1 MNDFERGSDGSKG
14 KEKEYQLKRGPQNSF
29 QTRPIPALQCWLLDQ
44 AQQQT
49 VAQNDDITELEEA
62 GTLVEEAGTLVEEA
76 ELLVEEA
83 ELLEEEVKQKAERIA
98 EYRGIILAQLET
110 DISSIFAAQR
120 PVLGTRFDN
129 GSVFNLGPLV
139 IPAAPE
145 CSKSLWY
152 HDYPTVFWITEESP
166 RANYLHGIMNGCSI
180 SLLDVGGPTNIAML
194 AGEERKEAE
203 KIQLLKKKNLE
214 SASAIPVALNR
225 MKDCMARIDKL
236 QSCNGVIHPTFKRKR
251 SS

>member
-1 MNDFERGSDGSKG
+1 MLG
-14 KEKEYQLKRGPQNSF
+14 
-29 QTRPIPALQCWLLDQ
+29 Q

-49 VAQNDDITELEEA
+49 VEQNDDITELEEA
-62 GTLVEEAGTLVEEA
+62 GILVEEV
-76 ELLVEEA
+76 ELLEEEV

-98 EYRGIILAQLET
+98 EYRGRILAQLES
-110 DISSIFAAQR
+110 DLSSIFAAQR

-129 GSVFNLGPLV
+129 GSVFQPGSSSDP
-139 IPAAPE
+139 
-145 CSKSLWY
+145 CSS
-152 HDYPTVFWITEESP
+152 
-166 RANYLHGIMNGCSI
+166 
-180 SLLDVGGPTNIAML
+180 DVGGPTDIAML

-236 QSCNGVIHPTFKRKR
+236 QSCNGVVHPTFKRKR
-251 SS
+251 SC